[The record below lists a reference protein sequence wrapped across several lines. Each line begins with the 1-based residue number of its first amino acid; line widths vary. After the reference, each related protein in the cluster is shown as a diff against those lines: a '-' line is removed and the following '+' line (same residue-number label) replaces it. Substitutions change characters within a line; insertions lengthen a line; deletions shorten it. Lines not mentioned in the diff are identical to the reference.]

1 MNKTYEV
8 TLKLVGEARLIDVDG
23 TADDAIDVAS
33 IRRDFGKIGRTICNS
48 TDLNLMTPCKSLI
61 VGIDKS
67 LPEFMMNMMHLA
79 RDMELGKFRGKA
91 FAEAVKD
98 GVLCGGSLRR
108 DVAPDVLRELD
119 EMGLTTIAPLIASS
133 KIN

>member
-23 TADDAIDVAS
+23 TVDDAIDVAS
-33 IRRDFGKIGRTICNS
+33 IRRDFGKIGQTICNS
-48 TDLNLMTPCKSLI
+48 ADLDLMRPCKSVI

-67 LPEFMMNMMHLA
+67 LPKFMMHMLHLA
-79 RDMELGKFRGKA
+79 RDMEMGKFRGEA

-98 GVLCGGSLRR
+98 GVLCGGSLRG
-108 DVAPDVLRELD
+108 DIAPEVMRQLD
-119 EMGLTTIAPLIASS
+119 DMGLTAIAPLVASS
-133 KIN
+133 EIN